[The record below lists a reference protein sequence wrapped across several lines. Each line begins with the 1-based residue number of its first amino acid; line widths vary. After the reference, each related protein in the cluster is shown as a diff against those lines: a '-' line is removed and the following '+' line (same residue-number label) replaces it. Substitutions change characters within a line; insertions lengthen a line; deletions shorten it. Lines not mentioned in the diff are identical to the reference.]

1 MEKPSAKAAGNFWRE
16 TNNETFLPLF
26 DDTSRYLVLKG
37 GGGSGKS
44 IFRLKDFGTA
54 VYEGNHRFLVCR
66 KVGRSLRHSC
76 FQQLLGELREYY
88 PDLKYKANQTEMRIT
103 FPESQSEILFSGLDD
118 VEKLKSIYNITGI
131 WIEEASELLESD
143 FNQLDIRLRGETAH
157 YKQIILS
164 FNPINVLHWL
174 KTRFFDRCPENATI
188 HESTYKDNRFL
199 TTKPKRCWR
208 IFAILMLTTTPFT
221 VWGSGGLP
229 GKRYFP
235 PKQ

>member
-1 MEKPSAKAAGNFWRE
+1 MYGKGVSGEAECQSRREFLAE

-44 IFRLKDFGTA
+44 IFAGRKILERA

-66 KVGRSLRHSC
+66 KVGRTLRHSC

-118 VEKLKSIYNITGI
+118 VEKLKSI
-131 WIEEASELLESD
+131 
-143 FNQLDIRLRGETAH
+143 
-157 YKQIILS
+157 
-164 FNPINVLHWL
+164 
-174 KTRFFDRCPENATI
+174 
-188 HESTYKDNRFL
+188 
-199 TTKPKRCWR
+199 
-208 IFAILMLTTTPFT
+208 
-221 VWGSGGLP
+221 
-229 GKRYFP
+229 
-235 PKQ
+235 